1 MSIGKTPKDVLTL
14 YKTPKDVLT
23 LSKTPKESVGFLD
36 KLSDIMSDPQFRNF
50 IEEYFETIDDV
61 KTVLMMI
68 KTYSLLR
75 SNILKNTGV
84 EPTKEEMVQIMRSAI
99 GDKEFRVMMVD
110 SLNNFMEIPLP
121 RQISNK

>member
-1 MSIGKTPKDVLTL
+1 
-14 YKTPKDVLT
+14 
-23 LSKTPKESVGFLD
+23 
-36 KLSDIMSDPQFRNF
+36 MSDPQFRNF

-121 RQISNK
+121 KQTISIE

>member
-1 MSIGKTPKDVLTL
+1 MKVVLTL
-14 YKTPKDVLT
+14 SKVVALRASPKDVLT